1 MTEFDDRTPSYDDSS
16 GEKTS
21 PGQVEEAWASPPD
34 AAAMPAPAEEEVSLG
49 RWIIETVLLVAAAFA
64 LAMLIKFLLVQPY
77 IIPTGSMIP
86 TIQINDR
93 VLAEKVSYRF
103 REPEY
108 GEIVVFDDPTGQH
121 PQLIKRVIATEGQTI
136 DIRDQRVLVDGK
148 PLDEQY
154 TYGLPTDRGTV
165 EMPMQVPP
173 GYVFLMGDNRPN
185 SGDSRF
191 IGPQPNTAIRGRA
204 VWTYWPLSRF
214 GKLQ

>member
-1 MTEFDDRTPSYDDSS
+1 MTEFEDDTAESRDPSS
-16 GEKTS
+16 ETAMNTS
-21 PGQVEEAWASPPD
+21 AEEAWAAPAD
-34 AAAMPAPAEEEVSLG
+34 AALESAPAAEEVSLG

-64 LAMLIKFLLVQPY
+64 LAMVIKFLLVQPY

-136 DIRDQRVLVDGK
+136 DIQGSSVTVDGK
-148 PLDEQY
+148 PLDEPY
-154 TYGLPTDRGTV
+154 THGLPTDRGTV
-165 EMPMQVPP
+165 EMPLQVPS

-191 IGPQPNTAIRGRA
+191 IGAQPVSAIKGHA

-214 GKLQ
+214 GKLE